1 MKIIKNNQYK
11 NRKNNIFKIAFFV
24 TFYSIIIFIAGAIS
38 HRNGFFRNNKWYF
51 FPPSWILRE
60 NPILTIRNQLIPAK
74 GLVIDIS
81 YKNISR
87 IKRDREKAVTQKQL
101 YSKDTNWVNAKISYG
116 PEKYKAK
123 IRLKG
128 QLKDHWNNDGLW
140 SYKIQLKGD
149 KTFLGMD
156 RFAIQHPRTR
166 FFMNEWYFH
175 KILNYAG
182 LISLRYNFLPV
193 SINGEKFPIYAVEE
207 NFSTR
212 LLENNNKREGP
223 IFRIQHRFSPEEP
236 NVNEVTFYQKGKY
249 ESTQEGRFLMR
260 RVERQIGK
268 FFQEETKAKDVFN
281 IEMMAKLFAISDLFG
296 DDHSILTNNLTLYMN
311 PINGLIE
318 PVPYDQQVIQ
328 KTSIRGLIGER
339 NKHYEHS
346 SLSSDLYI
354 SKLFKDKDFSREYL
368 DALNN
373 FSKKTWLDNFF
384 KSTEKD
390 AEKNIRMLQKSY
402 LSYDFSNKEVLY
414 DNQKYIRNKLRERN
428 PIEAYLIP
436 SKKKNFLVIQL
447 KNLHTL
453 PIEIKSIENSN
464 GEEIGINF
472 KPKLIS
478 NKLKI
483 CTSNNCYKEITNKE
497 KNLEYLK
504 ILIDDKFLLPGD
516 LNQLN
521 LVGKIVGSEIFFK
534 VPVYS
539 EIEYDLGLNNLK
551 ELKKV
556 KFLTVNEDDKSIIFK
571 KGFISLSK
579 SIIIPEELTVS
590 VLEGTTIDL
599 LEGSSIISKSTLELL
614 GSKDSP
620 IIIKT
625 SDETGEGIIVSNAM
639 STSKIQ
645 NVIFKK
651 LKNHSKYGLNTTGAI
666 TFYNS
671 DVLMDGVIFETI
683 NAEDSLNIVNSNFN
697 IINSKFYNSLS
708 DAIDIDFSDGIIKN
722 VELIN
727 IGNDALDFSG
737 SNSQIFNIKIQKSGD
752 KGISVGENSNL
763 EIKNIEINKSYIG
776 LAIKDDSIIKGSKI
790 KVQNSYVGIANYNKK
805 SWFGGGNAQLNKVL
819 ILNSENKYFNEEG
832 SFMNI
837 NNFQIIPNHKN
848 LFNKLYIPED

>member
-1 MKIIKNNQYK
+1 MP
-11 NRKNNIFKIAFFV
+11 V
-24 TFYSIIIFIAGAIS
+24 
-38 HRNGFFRNNKWYF
+38 
-51 FPPSWILRE
+51 
-60 NPILTIRNQLIPAK
+60 K

-81 YKNISR
+81 YKNISI

-101 YSKDTNWVNAKISYG
+101 YSKDANWVNANISYG

-128 QLKDHWNNDGLW
+128 QLKDHWNDDGFW
-140 SYKIQLKGD
+140 SYKIKLKGD
-149 KTFLGMD
+149 KTILGMD
-156 RFAIQHPRTR
+156 RFAIQHPSTR
-166 FFMNEWYFH
+166 FYMNEWYFH

-236 NVNEVTFYQKGKY
+236 FVNQVTFYQKGKY
-249 ESTQEGRFLMR
+249 ESTLEGRFLMR
-260 RVERQIGK
+260 RVKRQIGE
-268 FFQEETKAKDVFN
+268 FFKEGTKAKDVFN

-296 DDHSILTNNLTLYMN
+296 DDHSISANNLRFYMN

-318 PVPYDQQVIQ
+318 PVPYDQHLIQ
-328 KTSIRGLIGER
+328 KTSIKGLIGER
-339 NKHYEHS
+339 NKHYKQS
-346 SLSSDLYI
+346 SLYKDSSGEFLYI

-368 DALNN
+368 KALNN
-373 FSKKTWLDNFF
+373 FSKKSWLDNFF

-390 AEKNIRMLQKSY
+390 AEKNIRMLEKSY
-402 LSYDFSNKEVLY
+402 LINDFSNKQELY
-414 DNQKYIRNKLRERN
+414 NNQEYIRNKLRERN
-428 PIEAYLIP
+428 PIEALLIP
-436 SKKKNFLVIQL
+436 SKKKNFIVI
-447 KNLHTL
+447 KINNLHTL
-453 PIEIKSIENSN
+453 PIEIKSIENSS

-483 CTSNNCYKEITNKE
+483 CTNNNCYKQIIDKE
-497 KNLEYLK
+497 TNLEYLK
-504 ILIDDKFLLPGD
+504 ILFDDKLLLPRD

-521 LVGKIVGSEIFFK
+521 LVGKVVGSEIFFK

-539 EIEYDLGLNNLK
+539 EIEYDLGIKNLE
-551 ELKKV
+551 ELKNV
-556 KFLTVNEDDKSIIFK
+556 EFLNVNEDDKSIIFK
-571 KGFISLSK
+571 KGFINLSK
-579 SIIIPEELTVS
+579 SLIIPEGFTVS
-590 VLEGTTIDL
+590 VLDGTTIDL
-599 LEGSSIISKSTLELL
+599 LNGSSIISKSTLQLL

-625 SDETGEGIIVSNAM
+625 SDETGEGIIVSDAI

-645 NVIFKK
+645 NVVFKK
-651 LKNHSKYGLNTTGAI
+651 LKNNSKYGLNTTGAI

-671 DVLMDGVIFETI
+671 DIFMDGVIFETI

-722 VELIN
+722 IKLIN

-737 SNSQIFNIKIQKSGD
+737 SNAQIFNIHIEKSGD
-752 KGISVGENSNL
+752 KGISVGESSNL
-763 EIKNIEINKSYIG
+763 KVKDVEIKKSYIG
-776 LAIKDDSIIKGSKI
+776 LAIKDDSIIKGSTI

-805 SWFGGGNAQLNKVL
+805 SWFGGGNTQLNKVI
-819 ILNSENKYFNEEG
+819 ILNSDNKYFNEEG
-832 SFMNI
+832 SLMSI
-837 NNFQIIPNHKN
+837 NNFQIIPNQKN
-848 LFNKLYIPED
+848 LFNKLYVPED